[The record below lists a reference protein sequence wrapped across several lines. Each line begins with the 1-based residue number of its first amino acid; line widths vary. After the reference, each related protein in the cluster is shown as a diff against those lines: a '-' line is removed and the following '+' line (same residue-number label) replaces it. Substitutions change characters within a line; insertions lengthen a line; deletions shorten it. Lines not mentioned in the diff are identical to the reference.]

1 LTNANQ
7 KKMKK
12 IAIITGASAGIGE
25 ACARLL
31 ASQEYDLILCA
42 RRKERLTCIADELKK
57 EHGTESLCI
66 ELDVRNRKEVEN
78 TFNSLQGKWTH
89 PDVLINNAGLA
100 AGLAPIESGDPD
112 DWDVMIDT
120 NIKGLLYVTRYVAP
134 LMVANG
140 HGHIINIGS
149 IAGKEVYANG
159 NVYCSTKHAVD
170 ALNRGMRID
179 LAKYPIKVSAVHPG
193 AVETE
198 FSLVRFKGDTERAAK
213 VYEGFENLV
222 AADIADAVGYILS
235 RPAHVNILDLIIMPT
250 AQPCAG
256 VIHRK
261 VN

>member
-1 LTNANQ
+1 
-7 KKMKK
+7 MKK
-12 IAIITGASAGIGE
+12 TAIITGASAGIGE
-25 ACARLL
+25 ACARVL
-31 ASQEYDLILCA
+31 AAQSYRLILCA
-42 RRKERLTCIADELKK
+42 RRKDRLTHLADELEKDHK
-57 EHGTESLCI
+57 TESLCLQ
-66 ELDVRNRKEVEN
+66 LDVRNRKEVEY
-78 TFNSLQGKWTH
+78 TFAHLPEGWNQ

-100 AGLAPIESGDPD
+100 SGLASIEHGDPD

-120 NIKGLLYVTRYVAP
+120 NIKGLLYVTRSVVP
-134 LMVANG
+134 LMIAHG
-140 HGHIINIGS
+140 SGHIINIGS

-179 LAKYPIKVSAVHPG
+179 LAKYPIKVSAVHSG

-198 FSLVRFKGDTERAAK
+198 FSIVRFKGDAERASK

-222 AADIADAVGYILS
+222 AADIADAIGYILS
-235 RPAHVNILDLIIMPT
+235 RPPHVNINDMIIMPT

-261 VN
+261 EK